1 MLISKNIKDARG
13 SWGRSGY
20 LLALT
25 LLLLS
30 APAQA
35 ERATIDVQLNVVSA
49 IVMPYLDCN
58 RTECVDQRGQCY
70 EVSGGDVV
78 NLDDVRMTD
87 CTE

>member
-1 MLISKNIKDARG
+1 MLIQEKTKTASMN
-13 SWGRSGY
+13 WGLAGY
-20 LLALT
+20 LLALP
-25 LLLLS
+25 LLLS

-35 ERATIDVQLNVVSA
+35 ERVTIDVQLNVVSA
-49 IVMPYLDCN
+49 IVMPYLDCD
-58 RTECVDQRGQCY
+58 RTQCVDQRGQCY